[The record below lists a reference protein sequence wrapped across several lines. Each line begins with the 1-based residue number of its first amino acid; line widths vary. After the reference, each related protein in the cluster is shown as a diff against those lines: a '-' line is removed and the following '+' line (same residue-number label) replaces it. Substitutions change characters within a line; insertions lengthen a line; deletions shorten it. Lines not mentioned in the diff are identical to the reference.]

1 MVVRSLLTLLGF
13 QSDDKGLNKYGNA
26 LKKVMDIGK
35 MAVLGISVLGGIAL
49 KTAGDMEQVQI
60 AFETMLGS
68 AEAANDL
75 IEDIT
80 KFAATTPFELT
91 GLVKSSKQ
99 LLAFGFAA
107 EEIIPTMTT
116 MGNIAAGVGKDK
128 LPTIVAALG
137 KIRAKGKAS
146 MEELNMMLEA
156 GVPILDEL
164 AKNYGVTTQELFK
177 MVSAGKVSFKEVNQ
191 ALTNMGTG
199 TGRFAGLMEKQSKS
213 FLGILSN
220 IGDFFTN
227 FMNAVGQELLPIG
240 KELGRAFLDFLAASQ
255 GIMKSGLV
263 DLFKGLAYVVV
274 FVIRFIQ
281 RLIEHLG
288 GLEKLTSGFMNI
300 LKTIGRVLLTV
311 GKIAGKVLLF
321 VIDLVNDVV
330 NFFGGWEK
338 VLEVLLPII
347 IGIIAAIQLWGV
359 VQAILHFIMSLNP
372 ITLII
377 IAIFA
382 LIVAIKL
389 LIDNWDAVITFL
401 KGLWE
406 GFAGF
411 FVDLWMGSINFLKK
425 AGEVM
430 MKLWSAFADWIGK
443 VWEGIST
450 NILGIWDGIVAGIK
464 SVWEGTVKFITGLWE
479 GLMTFINGVADVAAG
494 VGDFFGG
501 LFGGGKAKPTMEN
514 KTSGSSSSN
523 MNNFDVR
530 SKINVNLPPGTTEEQ
545 AKEMEFRMKKII
557 TDQWG
562 TVMGEVTANSPK

>member
-13 QSDDKGLNKYGNA
+13 QSDDKSLNKYGNA

-35 MAVLGISVLGGIAL
+35 MAILGISVLGGIAL

-68 AEAANDL
+68 AKAANDL
-75 IEDIT
+75 IKDIT

-164 AKNYGVTTQELFK
+164 AKNYGITTQELFK
-177 MVSAGKVSFKEVNQ
+177 MVSTGKVSFKEVNQ

-227 FMNAVGQELLPIG
+227 FMNAVGQDLLPIG

-255 GIMKSGLV
+255 EIMKAGLV
-263 DLFKGLAYVVV
+263 DLFKGLAYGVV

-288 GLEKLTSGFMNI
+288 GLGKLTSGFMDI
-300 LKTIGRVLLTV
+300 LKIIGGILLAV
-311 GKIAGKVLLF
+311 GKIAGKVFLF
-321 VIDLVNDVV
+321 VIDLVMDVV
-330 NFFGGWEK
+330 NVFDW
-338 VLEVLLPII
+338 LLKNTGALIPILL
-347 IGIIAAIQLWGV
+347 GIIAAVQLWGV
-359 VQAILHFIMSLNP
+359 VQAVLNAIMAMNP
-372 ITLII
+372 ISLII

-401 KGLWE
+401 KGLWD
-406 GFAGF
+406 GFAQF
-411 FVDLWMGSINFLKK
+411 FVNIWTGIINFFMK

-430 MKLWSAFADWIGK
+430 MKLWKAFADWIGNI
-443 VWEGIST
+443 WEGIST
-450 NILGIWDGIVAGIK
+450 KILGIWDNIVSGISTA
-464 SVWEGTVKFITGLWE
+464 WENVVKFITGLWE
-479 GLMTFINGVADVAAG
+479 GLMSFIDGVKEIASG
-494 VGDFFGG
+494 VGNFFGG
-501 LFGGGKAKPTMEN
+501 LFGGGNKVSPSMEN
-514 KTSGSSSSN
+514 GASSPSSN
-523 MNNFDVR
+523 MNNFDVD
-530 SKINVNLPPGTTEEQ
+530 SKINVNLPSGTTGDQ
-545 AKEMEFRMKKII
+545 AKEIEYRVRKAVNDEWYSI
-557 TDQWG
+557 
-562 TVMGEVTANSPK
+562 MGEVTANSPK